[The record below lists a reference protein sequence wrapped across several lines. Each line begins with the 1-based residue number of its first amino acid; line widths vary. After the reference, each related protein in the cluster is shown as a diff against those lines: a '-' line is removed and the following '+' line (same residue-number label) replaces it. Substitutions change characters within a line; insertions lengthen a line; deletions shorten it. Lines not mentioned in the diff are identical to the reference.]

1 MRLLNVVDE
10 RLESFFDENEIPPY
24 GVLSHR
30 WGKDEIT
37 FQDLTQG
44 SLQDFQDR
52 QSFSKI
58 WYLLDRADKDGLS
71 YVWVDTCCIDKSSSA
86 ELSEAINSMFRW
98 YQQSRKCYVYLDDFD
113 ALSNR
118 KNIYHESS
126 DGSDRVAILDE
137 SETSFFDSLWFT
149 RGWTLQELIAPRNVE
164 FYDKNWIYFGSRDL
178 TLLDRICKRTG
189 IWPQL
194 FREPRCACPSERGHS
209 AFAVR
214 DGICAGCQGLD
225 TLPQT
230 LDSFAVSI
238 KMSWASS
245 RITTRKEDAAYCLLG
260 LFNLNMPLLYG
271 EGDKALLR
279 LQEAI
284 VRQSK
289 DQSVL
294 IWRARPDVAPQGFAP
309 GCLAPSSSAFK
320 EPVHILGRRV
330 FNRVDKKYEANFLG
344 NLATM
349 EITDTAIRT
358 SLWICPCK
366 VVPDGTQATSRNLWL
381 GIMHLAYDDDY
392 LVRPALLLEYMGTV
406 DMYRR
411 VYHQH
416 IVPINP
422 RITRGSFVVESSIGE
437 VDRRLSLTPSLD
449 EATKKDIS
457 ILLQQSPI
465 NATAGP
471 SPEEGPETGPVYFV
485 LDKQKL
491 DFTMDSGG
499 SHPPFSRY
507 QGRATQIPSRWAF
520 KRCQHKGDG
529 ERYFGGIHFINFMPE
544 VPERS
549 NSDQGPNGQGVGR
562 FAYTAVIWGINR
574 EVLKGRTDPSPWHLW
589 CRVFDLHSFIEHA
602 RTSNEDLQ
610 PNQLYGEIE
619 GLSAGEIQRRMKNQ
633 RSRLCLAE
641 YEKLEIPQ
649 PSGPKALFPSSY
661 GNNWAEDKMSDGGR
675 HLAAKVALVEG
686 LGRRVFELHI
696 KITGSQNMEGM
707 SIEYE

>member
-1 MRLLNVVDE
+1 MVFHL
-10 RLESFFDENEIPPY
+10 IPALAVA
-24 GVLSHR
+24 GVKYVIKEATDAPTCGCGREKMKMWAGFRIIFLCEDCED
-30 WGKDEIT
+30 GMAVKLGLKAVQIAT
-37 FQDLTQG
+37 FG
-44 SLQDFQDR
+44 GR

-58 WYLLDRADKDGLS
+58 WDLLDRADKDGLS
-71 YVWVDTCCIDKSSSA
+71 YVWVDTCCIDKTSSA

-98 YQQSRKCYVYLDDFD
+98 YQQSAKCYVYLDDFD
-113 ALSNR
+113 TTLNSKIIKYDQAER
-118 KNIYHESS
+118 Y
-126 DGSDRVAILDE
+126 VVLDE

-164 FYDKNWIYFGSRDL
+164 FYDKNWMSFGSRDG

-189 IWPQL
+189 
-194 FREPRCACPSERGHS
+194 HS
-209 AFAVR
+209 VFAVR

-271 EGDKALLR
+271 EGDKAFLR

-294 IWRARPDVAPQGFAP
+294 LWRARPDVAPQGFAP

-366 VVPDGTQATSRNLWL
+366 VVSDGTQTPCRNLWL

-416 IVPINP
+416 IVPVNP
-422 RITRGSFVVESSIGE
+422 RITGGSFVVESSIGE
-437 VDRRLSLTPSLD
+437 VDRRLSLTPTLD

-485 LDKQKL
+485 LDKHKL

-520 KRCQHKGDG
+520 QKCQHKGDG
-529 ERYFGGIHFINFMPE
+529 ERYFGGIHFVNFMLE
-544 VPERS
+544 VPETS
-549 NSDQGPNGQGVGR
+549 NLDQGPSRQGVGR
-562 FAYTAVIWGINR
+562 FAYTAVIWGIQR
-574 EVLKGRTDPSPWHLW
+574 EVLKETTDASPPWHLW

-602 RTSNEDLQ
+602 RTSTEDLQ
-610 PNQLYGEIE
+610 PTQLYGEID
-619 GLSAGEIQRRMKNQ
+619 GLSAGEIQKRMKNQ
-633 RSRLCLAE
+633 RSRLCLPE

-649 PSGPKALFPSSY
+649 ASGRKALFPSSY
-661 GNNWAEDKMSDGGR
+661 GDNWAEDNMSDDGR

-696 KITGSQNMEGM
+696 KITEA
-707 SIEYE
+707 

>member
-10 RLESFFDENEIPPY
+10 RLESFFGDENEIPPY
-24 GVLSHR
+24 GILSHR

-44 SLQDFQDR
+44 SLQDFHGR

-58 WYLLDRADKDGLS
+58 WDLLDRADKDGLS
-71 YVWVDTCCIDKSSSA
+71 YVWIDTCCIDKSSSA

-98 YQQSRKCYVYLDDFD
+98 YQQSKKCYVYLDDFD
-113 ALSNR
+113 AISNCKLVYYEYSER
-118 KNIYHESS
+118 T
-126 DGSDRVAILDE
+126 AILDE
-137 SETSFFDSLWFT
+137 SDNSFFDSLWFT

-164 FYDKNWIYFGSRDL
+164 FYDKNWISFGSRDFA
-178 TLLDRICKRTG
+178 LLDRICHRTG

-209 AFAVR
+209 TFAFR
-214 DGICAGCQGLD
+214 DGVCVGCHGLD

-271 EGDKALLR
+271 EGDKAFLR

-294 IWRARPDVAPQGFAP
+294 LWRARPDVAPQGFAP

-366 VVPDGTQATSRNLWL
+366 VVPDGTQTTSRNLWL
-381 GIMHLAYDDDY
+381 GIMQLAYDDDY
-392 LVRPALLLEYMGTV
+392 LMRPALLLEYMGTV

-416 IVPINP
+416 IVPVNP
-422 RITRGSFVVESSIGE
+422 RITQGSFVVESSIGE
-437 VDRRLSLTPSLD
+437 VDRRLLVTPSLD

-491 DFTMDSGG
+491 DFLMDSGG

-507 QGRATQIPSRWAF
+507 LSRTTQIPSRWAF
-520 KRCQHKGDG
+520 KKCQHEGDG
-529 ERYFGGIHFINFMPE
+529 ERYFGGIHFVNFMLEIPKG
-544 VPERS
+544 P
-549 NSDQGPNGQGVGR
+549 NSDQMPNGQGVDR
-562 FAYTAVIWGINR
+562 FAYTAIIWGIQR
-574 EVLKGRTDPSPWHLW
+574 EVLKGGRNTSPWHLW
-589 CRVFDLHSFIEHA
+589 CRVFNLKMFTEHA

-610 PNQLYGEIE
+610 PNQLYREIDS
-619 GLSAGEIQRRMKNQ
+619 LSAGEIQGRMENQ

-641 YEKLEIPQ
+641 YEKLEIPHSAV
-649 PSGPKALFPSSY
+649 PRALFPSSY
-661 GNNWAEDKMSDGGR
+661 GDNWSEDNMETSKML
-675 HLAAKVALVEG
+675 LAAKVVLVEG
-686 LGRRVFELHI
+686 LGRKIFELHI
-696 KITGSQNMEGM
+696 KISDVAK
-707 SIEYE
+707 I

>member
-1 MRLLNVVDE
+1 MRLLNVINK
-10 RLESFFDENEIPPY
+10 RLESFFDKEIPPY
-24 GVLSHR
+24 GILSHR

-37 FQDLTQG
+37 FQDLTQQP
-44 SLQDFQDR
+44 LQELQGR
-52 QSFSKI
+52 RSFYKI
-58 WYLLDRADKDGLS
+58 WALLNQAGKDGLS
-71 YVWVDTCCIDKSSSA
+71 YVWIDTCCIDKSSSA

-98 YQQSRKCYVYLDDFD
+98 YQQSEKCYVYLDDFNTS
-113 ALSNR
+113 SNCEIMHYEPAE
-118 KNIYHESS
+118 NYI
-126 DGSDRVAILDE
+126 VLDK

-164 FYDKNWIYFGSRDL
+164 FYDKEWVSFGSRDGA
-178 TLLDRICKRTG
+178 LLDRICKRTG

-194 FREPRCACPSERGHS
+194 FREPRCACPNS

-214 DGICAGCQGLD
+214 DGICAGCKGLD

-230 LDSFAVSI
+230 LDSFVISI

-271 EGDKALLR
+271 EGDKAFLR

-294 IWRARPDVAPQGFAP
+294 LWRARPDVAPQGFVP
-309 GCLAPSSSAFK
+309 GCLAPSSSTFK

-330 FNRVDKKYEANFLG
+330 FNSVDKKYEANFLE

-349 EITDTAIRT
+349 KITDTAMRT

-366 VVPDGTQATSRNLWL
+366 VVPDGKQTAARNLWL
-381 GIMHLAYDDDY
+381 GIMHLAYDHDY
-392 LVRPALLLEYMGTV
+392 LKRPALLLEYMGTV
-406 DMYRR
+406 NIYRR

-416 IVPINP
+416 IVPLDP
-422 RITRGSFVVESSIGE
+422 RITRGPFDVESSIGE
-437 VDRRLSLTPSLD
+437 VDRRLSLTPALA
-449 EATKKDIS
+449 EATKKTIS

-471 SPEEGPETGPVYFV
+471 SPEEGPETGPVTGPVYFV
-485 LDKQKL
+485 LDTQKL
-491 DFTMDSGG
+491 GFTMDSGG

-520 KRCQHKGDG
+520 KRCQHKEDG
-529 ERYFGGIHFINFMPE
+529 ERYFGGIHFVNFALE
-544 VPERS
+544 FPERS
-549 NSDQGPNGQGVGR
+549 NLDQGAGR
-562 FAYTAVIWGINR
+562 FAYTAVIWGMHR
-574 EVLKGRTDPSPWHLW
+574 QVFEECKHPSQWHPW
-589 CRVFDLHSFIEHA
+589 CRVFNLDSFIEHA

-610 PNQLYGEIE
+610 PNELYGEIE
-619 GLSAGEIQRRMKNQ
+619 GLSAGEIQTRMKNQ

-641 YEKLEIPQ
+641 YEELKIEQ
-649 PSGPKALFPSSY
+649 ASGPKALFPSYY
-661 GNNWAEDKMSDGGR
+661 GTNWATDNIKDGGR
-675 HLAAKVALVEG
+675 LLEAKVALVEG

-696 KITGSQNMEGM
+696 KITDTSTERPSQNTENMF
-707 SIEYE
+707 IE